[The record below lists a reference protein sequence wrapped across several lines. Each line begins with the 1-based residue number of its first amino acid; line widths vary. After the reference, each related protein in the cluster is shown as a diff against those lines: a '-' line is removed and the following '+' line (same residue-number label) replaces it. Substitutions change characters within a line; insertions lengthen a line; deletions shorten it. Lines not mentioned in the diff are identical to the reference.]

1 LPIYYTVWFGV
12 VGHTLMNSTRWTL
25 AIAAAVAMAFFTAL
39 VLIPFMTTTLSD
51 GVASY
56 SQGNFA
62 KAYKEL
68 KPLADDGEPTAQ
80 YMLGEMFR
88 MGQGVKKDEPAAV
101 KWYKKAAEGG
111 SPEGQYALGMC
122 YATGVGTE
130 VDMISAYQWL
140 SLSII
145 RLASWQNERRTLAA
159 ETRAKL
165 LTVMDQSDVEK
176 AKALVLTWD
185 RKFGGS

>member
-1 LPIYYTVWFGV
+1 
-12 VGHTLMNSTRWTL
+12 MNSTRWTL

-101 KWYKKAAEGG
+101 KWYKKAAERRKPSFSHGIG
-111 SPEGQYALGMC
+111 NLAEAERPSWINPIRSARNKADKVKQSIQRHSESPANKKSSAIPAAFSQGHLPANGQDA
-122 YATGVGTE
+122 ATRPIG
-130 VDMISAYQWL
+130 
-140 SLSII
+140 
-145 RLASWQNERRTLAA
+145 
-159 ETRAKL
+159 
-165 LTVMDQSDVEK
+165 
-176 AKALVLTWD
+176 
-185 RKFGGS
+185 